1 MRRRSATRERFYPSG
16 APAGRAQFVL
26 QMSGTPATPDR
37 QNLFEESNLRS
48 HLHPLFA
55 LAAAL
60 IAAPVHADVLL
71 ASGQTLVKA
80 GEPLRLTAMPTG
92 NETLADTLPARVL
105 IGPRS
110 VVVTLRADGEAAS
123 GRRDYL
129 VAMPPEL
136 EGLGTLELTQ
146 FGSSRLLVQFVPASR
161 AAPQIDTLARMR
173 GKERETEGAT
183 QGVVDLSKR
192 ETALSSHDPMYFLV
206 GSRGNTTA
214 RFQLSFKYR
223 LFDPDGLATEFP
235 WVDLLTGL
243 HFGYTQNSIW
253 DLSANSKPFRDTTYK
268 PSFFYQWGPYREI
281 GSPHSLSLQAGYE
294 HQSNG
299 KEGATSR
306 SIDTLFA
313 KPTWRWEIDED
324 THFSTA
330 LKLFG
335 YLDREDNPDIAHY
348 RGYSLLN
355 LRYGNDD
362 GWLLSSDINPN
373 RNGFAQ
379 FDLSYRLKRVLF
391 SDAGGFLHFQ
401 YFNGYGESLLDYNLR
416 RRPQFRVGVSIVR

>member
-1 MRRRSATRERFYPSG
+1 MRRY
-16 APAGRAQFVL
+16 L
-26 QMSGTPATPDR
+26 
-37 QNLFEESNLRS
+37 
-48 HLHPLFA
+48 HLLFA

-60 IAAPVHADVLL
+60 IAAQSHAEVLL

-110 VVVTLRADGEAAS
+110 VAVTLRADGTAAS

-129 VAMPPEL
+129 VAIPPEL
-136 EGLGTLELTQ
+136 EGLGTLELTRLD
-146 FGSSRLLVQFVPASR
+146 SSKLLVQFVPGSR
-161 AAPQIDTLARMR
+161 AAPQIDTLARMQ
-173 GKERETEGAT
+173 GKERES

-192 ETALSSHDPMYFLV
+192 ETALSSHEPMYFVV

-223 LFDPDGLATEFP
+223 LFDPDGWAAEFP
-235 WVDLLTGL
+235 WVDLMTGL

-253 DLSANSKPFRDTTYK
+253 DLTANSKPFRDTTYK

-281 GSPHSLSLQAGYE
+281 GSPHAFSLQAGYE

-299 KEGATSR
+299 REGATSR

-313 KPTWRWEIDED
+313 KPAWRWDIDEN

-330 LKLFG
+330 LKVFG
-335 YLDREDNPDIAHY
+335 YLDREDNPDIADY

-362 GWLLSSDINPN
+362 GWLLSSDINPW
-373 RNGFAQ
+373 RKGSAQ

>member
-1 MRRRSATRERFYPSG
+1 MRAYP
-16 APAGRAQFVL
+16 FI
-26 QMSGTPATPDR
+26 
-37 QNLFEESNLRS
+37 
-48 HLHPLFA
+48 LFA
-55 LAAAL
+55 SASMLVAANA
-60 IAAPVHADVLL
+60 HADFLL
-71 ASGQTLVKA
+71 ASGQTLVNA
-80 GEPLRLTAMPTG
+80 GEPLRLTVVPTS
-92 NETLADTLPARVL
+92 NETLADALPARVL

-110 VVVTLRADGEAAS
+110 VEVTLRADGDAAS
-123 GRRDYL
+123 GRRNYR

-136 EGLGTLELTQ
+136 EGLGALELTQ
-146 FGSSRLLVQFVPASR
+146 AESSKLLVQFVPGSR
-161 AAPQIDTLARMR
+161 AAPQIDTLARMQ
-173 GKERETEGAT
+173 GKERDTE
-183 QGVVDLSKR
+183 GVVDLSKR
-192 ETALSSHDPMYFLV
+192 ETALSSHEPMYFVV

-223 LFDPDGLATEFP
+223 LFDPDGWAAEFP

-253 DLSANSKPFRDTTYK
+253 DLTANSKPFRDTTYK
-268 PSFFYQWGPYREI
+268 PSFFYQWGPYRAI
-281 GSPHSLSLQAGYE
+281 GSPHSFSLQAGYE

-313 KPTWRWEIDED
+313 KPGWRWDIDEN

-330 LKLFG
+330 LKVFG
-335 YLDREDNPDIAHY
+335 YLDREDNPDIADY

-362 GWLLSSDINPN
+362 GWLLSTDIYPH
-373 RNGFAQ
+373 RKGSAQ

>member
-1 MRRRSATRERFYPSG
+1 MRRY
-16 APAGRAQFVL
+16 L
-26 QMSGTPATPDR
+26 Q
-37 QNLFEESNLRS
+37 
-48 HLHPLFA
+48 PLIAF
-55 LAAAL
+55 AAAL
-60 IAAPVHADVLL
+60 VAAPTHADALL

-80 GEPLRLTAMPTG
+80 GEPLRLTVVPTG
-92 NETLADTLPARVL
+92 NENLGDELPARVL

-110 VVVTLRADGEAAS
+110 FAVTLRADGQAAS

-129 VAMPPEL
+129 VAIPPEL
-136 EGLGTLELTQ
+136 EGLGMLELTQ
-146 FGSSRLLVQFVPASR
+146 QESSRLLLQFVPGSR

-173 GKERETEGAT
+173 GKDREAEGA
-183 QGVVDLSKR
+183 GVVDLSKR
-192 ETALSSHDPMYFLV
+192 ETALSSHEPMYFLV

-223 LFDPDGLATEFP
+223 LFDPDGWAADFP

-253 DLSANSKPFRDTTYK
+253 DLTANSKPFRDTTYK
-268 PSFFYQWGPYREI
+268 PSFFYQWGPYRAI
-281 GSPHSLSLQAGYE
+281 GSPHAFSLQAGYE

-299 KEGATSR
+299 KEDASSR

-313 KPTWRWEIDED
+313 KPTWRWDIDEN

-330 LKLFG
+330 LKVFG
-335 YLDREDNPDIAHY
+335 YLDREDNPDIADY
-348 RGYSLLN
+348 RGYTLLN

-362 GWLLSSDINPN
+362 GWLLSTDIYP
-373 RNGFAQ
+373 RRRGSAQ
-379 FDLSYRLKRVLF
+379 LDLSYRLKRVLF

-401 YFNGYGESLLDYNLR
+401 YFNGYGESLLDYNR
-416 RRPQFRVGVSIVR
+416 RSRPQFRVGVSVVR

>member
-1 MRRRSATRERFYPSG
+1 M
-16 APAGRAQFVL
+16 Q
-26 QMSGTPATPDR
+26 
-37 QNLFEESNLRS
+37 S
-48 HLHPLFA
+48 HLHTLLAVSVA
-55 LAAAL
+55 LAAA
-60 IAAPVHADVLL
+60 PSHAGALL

-80 GEPLRLTAMPTG
+80 GEPLRLTVIATG
-92 NETLADTLPARVL
+92 DETLGELLPARLL

-110 VVVTLRADGEAAS
+110 VDVTLRADGAMAS

-129 VAMPPEL
+129 ATVPPEL
-136 EGLGTLELTQ
+136 DGLGTVELTRLE
-146 FGSSRLLVQFVPASR
+146 SSKLLVQFLPASR
-161 AAPQIDTLARMR
+161 AAPQIDTLARMQ
-173 GKERETEGAT
+173 GKDRDSE
-183 QGVVDLSKR
+183 GVVDLSRR
-192 ETALSSHDPMYFLV
+192 EAALSSHEPMYFVV

-223 LFDPDGLATEFP
+223 LLDPDGWAADLP
-235 WVDLLTGL
+235 WGNLLTGL
-243 HFGYTQNSIW
+243 HFGYSQNSIW
-253 DLSANSKPFRDTTYK
+253 DLTASSKPFRDTTYK

-281 GSPHSLSLQAGYE
+281 GSPHAFSLQAGYE

-299 KEGATSR
+299 KEGAASR

-313 KPTWRWEIDED
+313 KPAWRWDVD
-324 THFSTA
+324 GNTHFAAA

-335 YLDREDNPDIAHY
+335 YLDKEDNPDIADY
-348 RGYSLLN
+348 RGYALLN

-362 GWLLSSDINPN
+362 GWLLSADLNPR
-373 RNGFAQ
+373 RNGYGQ
-379 FDLSYRLKRVLF
+379 LDLSYRLKRVLF

>member
-1 MRRRSATRERFYPSG
+1 M
-16 APAGRAQFVL
+16 
-26 QMSGTPATPDR
+26 
-37 QNLFEESNLRS
+37 RS
-48 HLHPLFA
+48 HLHTLLAVSVA
-55 LAAAL
+55 LAAA
-60 IAAPVHADVLL
+60 PSHAGALL

-80 GEPLRLTAMPTG
+80 GEPLRLTVIATG
-92 NETLADTLPARVL
+92 DETLGELLPARLL

-110 VVVTLRADGEAAS
+110 VDVTLRADGAMAS

-129 VAMPPEL
+129 ATVPPEL
-136 EGLGTLELTQ
+136 DGLGTLELTRLE
-146 FGSSRLLVQFVPASR
+146 SSKLLVQFLPASR
-161 AAPQIDTLARMR
+161 AAPQIDTLARMQ
-173 GKERETEGAT
+173 GKDRDSE
-183 QGVVDLSKR
+183 GVVDLSRR
-192 ETALSSHDPMYFLV
+192 EAALSSHEPMYFVV

-223 LFDPDGLATEFP
+223 LLDPDGWAADLP
-235 WVDLLTGL
+235 WGNLLTGL

-253 DLSANSKPFRDTTYK
+253 DLTASSKPFRDTTYK

-281 GSPHSLSLQAGYE
+281 GSPHAFSLQAGYE

-299 KEGATSR
+299 KEGAASR

-313 KPTWRWEIDED
+313 KPAWRWDVNGN
-324 THFSTA
+324 THFAAA

-335 YLDREDNPDIAHY
+335 YLDREDNPDIADY
-348 RGYSLLN
+348 RGYALLN

-362 GWLLSSDINPN
+362 GWLLSADLNPR
-373 RNGFAQ
+373 RNGYGQ
-379 FDLSYRLKRVLF
+379 LDLSYRLKRVLF

>member
-1 MRRRSATRERFYPSG
+1 
-16 APAGRAQFVL
+16 
-26 QMSGTPATPDR
+26 
-37 QNLFEESNLRS
+37 LRS
-48 HLHPLFA
+48 HLYPLFA
-55 LAAAL
+55 LAAVL
-60 IAAPVHADVLL
+60 LAAPSHADVLL
-71 ASGQTLVKA
+71 ASGQTLIKA
-80 GEPLRLTAMPTG
+80 GEPLRLTAMSTG
-92 NETLADTLPARVL
+92 NETLADTLAARVL

-110 VVVTLRADGEAAS
+110 VAVTLRADGEAAS

-129 VAMPPEL
+129 VAVPPEL
-136 EGLGTLELTQ
+136 EGLGTLELTRLD
-146 FGSSRLLVQFVPASR
+146 SSKLLVQFVPASR

-173 GKERETEGAT
+173 GKERETESGVE
-183 QGVVDLSKR
+183 GVVDLSTR
-192 ETALSSHDPMYFLV
+192 ETALSSHEPMYFLV

-223 LFDPDGLATEFP
+223 LFDPDGWAAEFP
-235 WVDLLTGL
+235 YVDLLTGL

-253 DLSANSKPFRDTTYK
+253 DLTANSKPFRDTTYK

-313 KPTWRWEIDED
+313 KPTWRWDIDEN

-330 LKLFG
+330 LKVFG
-335 YLDREDNPDIAHY
+335 YLEKADNPDITAY

-355 LRYGNDD
+355 LRYGDDD
-362 GWLLSSDINPN
+362 GWLMSTDIYP
-373 RNGFAQ
+373 RRKGSAQ
-379 FDLSYRLKRVLF
+379 IDLSYRLKRVLF

>member
-1 MRRRSATRERFYPSG
+1 M
-16 APAGRAQFVL
+16 
-26 QMSGTPATPDR
+26 
-37 QNLFEESNLRS
+37 RS
-48 HLHPLFA
+48 HLHTLLAVSVA
-55 LAAAL
+55 LAAA
-60 IAAPVHADVLL
+60 PSHAGALL

-80 GEPLRLTAMPTG
+80 GEPLRLTVIATG
-92 NETLADTLPARVL
+92 DETLGELLPARLL

-110 VVVTLRADGEAAS
+110 VDVTLRADGAMAS

-129 VAMPPEL
+129 ATVPPEL
-136 EGLGTLELTQ
+136 DGLGTLELTRLE
-146 FGSSRLLVQFVPASR
+146 SSKLLVQFLPASR
-161 AAPQIDTLARMR
+161 AAPQIDTLARMQ
-173 GKERETEGAT
+173 GKDRDSE
-183 QGVVDLSKR
+183 GVVDLSRR
-192 ETALSSHDPMYFLV
+192 EAALSSHEPMYFVV

-223 LFDPDGLATEFP
+223 LLDPDGWAADLP
-235 WVDLLTGL
+235 WGNLLTGL

-253 DLSANSKPFRDTTYK
+253 DLTASSKPFRDTTYK

-281 GSPHSLSLQAGYE
+281 GSPHAFSLQAGYE

-299 KEGATSR
+299 KEGAASR

-313 KPTWRWEIDED
+313 KPAWRWDVD
-324 THFSTA
+324 GNTHFAAA

-335 YLDREDNPDIAHY
+335 YLDREDNPDIADY
-348 RGYSLLN
+348 RGYALLN

-362 GWLLSSDINPN
+362 GWLLSADLNPR
-373 RNGFAQ
+373 RNGYGQ
-379 FDLSYRLKRVLF
+379 LDLSYRLKRVLF

>member
-1 MRRRSATRERFYPSG
+1 VPR
-16 APAGRAQFVL
+16 
-26 QMSGTPATPDR
+26 
-37 QNLFEESNLRS
+37 
-48 HLHPLFA
+48 HLHCLFA
-55 LAAAL
+55 LAVALAA
-60 IAAPVHADVLL
+60 ASAHADALL
-71 ASGQTLVKA
+71 ASSQTLIKA
-80 GEPLRLTAMPTG
+80 GEPLRLSVVPTG
-92 NETLADTLPARVL
+92 NENLGDELPARVL

-110 VVVTLRADGEAAS
+110 VAVTLRADGRAAS

-129 VAMPPEL
+129 VTIPPEL
-136 EGLGTLELTQ
+136 EGLGMLELTGQ
-146 FGSSRLLVQFVPASR
+146 ASSRLLVQFVPGSR
-161 AAPQIDTLARMR
+161 AAPQIDTLARMQ
-173 GKERETEGAT
+173 GKDRESE
-183 QGVVDLSKR
+183 GVVDLSRR
-192 ETALSSHDPMYFLV
+192 ETALSSHEPMYFVV

-223 LFDPDGLATEFP
+223 LLDPDGWASDLP
-235 WVDLLTGL
+235 WGSALTGL

-253 DLSANSKPFRDTTYK
+253 DLTANSKPFRDTTYK

-281 GSPHSLSLQAGYE
+281 GSPHAFSLQAGYE

-299 KEGATSR
+299 KEGAASR

-313 KPTWRWEIDED
+313 KPAWRWEVDGN
-324 THFSTA
+324 THFAAA

-335 YLDREDNPDIAHY
+335 YLDKTDNPDIADY

-362 GWLLSSDINPN
+362 GWLLSTDLNP
-373 RNGFAQ
+373 RHRGYAQ
-379 FDLSYRLKRVLF
+379 LDLSYRLKRVLF